1 MDEADLLRERLQ
13 AITDKRKLQEDIV
26 KKKLEIEE
34 EKLKLQYLK
43 KKSLR
48 EQWLMDGLS
57 PQSEQEQEAMK
68 LQVLNEQKQ
77 AGVLQRN
84 IHRIEKEIE
93 ALESRELTISEN
105 EMLVL
110 QRLKEV
116 EKTAADIIKKSTAR
130 EKQTNGNELREGS
143 SDTQNQKQKEQK
155 YFPQEVTMETS
166 QLSEMATVRDHKMD
180 SGETEVAENK
190 GLSEE
195 AETAWSSADSSESR
209 MKENVDILT
218 DLPQWTADNEEQHSL
233 ENGKETDNMYQ
244 KEALI
249 LETEHNYLNRTESM
263 TSSVSDTTSSAGTVC
278 ENEMLQKTQEQSDQE
293 RSDTPVLPTTEDTE
307 ESEATRTPEPVIE
320 EVAMDNLSDNR
331 IQVSIIEDCIGEEA
345 SSGISTYLDPGDA
358 DLNCIL
364 RVEIEPVP
372 SDNETDERWRA
383 IFSSSIN
390 REDDDSYMDE
400 ILNLSAQ
407 ELFVQKVE
415 RNVENIVEINQ
426 SDDKD
431 FPDHEYSLDQYEH
444 HTPDCD
450 DAVDQYEHHALDCED
465 ALEQYDNIAPDHE
478 DAPEQYDNITPDTE
492 DVLDHYDNLTLDHD
506 DALDQYEHPSPD
518 GEDALDQYDNLTPD
532 HEDTLDQYEHHNPDH
547 ENALDQYEHHI
558 TDLEDSLDQYE
569 HHIQDREDILDQ
581 YEHHDDYEFETQE
594 HPSITPS
601 LFHGLSKISEDEEEF
616 SHGLK
621 CNTNDSE
628 SSKVNTN
635 KKVPPDYCVI
645 QETKSENVST
655 EHVDFRV
662 ARKQWLK
669 MEEETKYQIYQPT
682 FRQRT
687 CQGGHNSMYTPVRNI
702 NRSKKEPE
710 LDSTA
715 LNDYSQTHLSP
726 CSEDSGLD
734 DSSYRSPCDD
744 ESPIEREIRLAM
756 EREENLRRERGISKV
771 YNANECTQAT
781 GKPVILQPGKI
792 DRRLNQEI
800 EERRKMFE
808 AKEDNCRFPKSP
820 SIKTPSFIITSS
832 PSKGQLCQE
841 VSGNSVIILEPE
853 QYPSSPTR
861 CKKDTNPLAKRAN
874 EWPSDVS
881 NVVILEAP
889 AMITRSSSEFCLNS
903 VCQDTQ
909 DSTFLNN
916 PFFKLRSRS
925 TQSLIDDEI
934 KMVKQREEELKKQR
948 ESIYAKDKCSTTLM
962 SPNALDSLAYNKS
975 GI

>member
-1 MDEADLLRERLQ
+1 MTAPSSASANDL
-13 AITDKRKLQEDIV
+13 
-26 KKKLEIEE
+26 
-34 EKLKLQYLK
+34 
-43 KKSLR
+43 KS
-48 EQWLMDGLS
+48 S
-57 PQSEQEQEAMK
+57 A
-68 LQVLNEQKQ
+68 
-77 AGVLQRN
+77 
-84 IHRIEKEIE
+84 
-93 ALESRELTISEN
+93 T
-105 EMLVL
+105 
-110 QRLKEV
+110 
-116 EKTAADIIKKSTAR
+116 
-130 EKQTNGNELREGS
+130 EKQTNGDEVRGGS
-143 SDTQNQKQKEQK
+143 SDTQNQKEQK

-166 QLSEMATVRDHKMD
+166 QLSEMAPVRDHKMD
-180 SGETEVAENK
+180 SGETEVAENE
-190 GLSEE
+190 GSSEE
-195 AETAWSSADSSESR
+195 AETAWSSAASPESR
-209 MKENVDILT
+209 MKGNVDILT
-218 DLPQWTADNEEQHSL
+218 VLPQRAADNGEQHSL
-233 ENGKETDNMYQ
+233 ENGKETDNLCE

-278 ENEMLQKTQEQSDQE
+278 ENEMLHKTQEQSEQE

-307 ESEATRTPEPVIE
+307 ESETTRTPEPVIQE
-320 EVAMDNLSDNR
+320 AAMDSLSNNR
-331 IQVSIIEDCIGEEA
+331 IQVSIIEDCVGEEA

-364 RVEIEPVP
+364 RVEIEPVS
-372 SDNETDERWRA
+372 SDTETDERWRA

-431 FPDHEYSLDQYEH
+431 VPDHEDTLDQYEH

-450 DAVDQYEHHALDCED
+450 DALDQYEHHSLDCED
-465 ALEQYDNIAPDHE
+465 ALEQYDNFTPDHE
-478 DAPEQYDNITPDTE
+478 DIPDQYDNITPDTE
-492 DVLDHYDNLTLDHD
+492 DVLDHYDNITPHTEDVLDHYDNIIPDTEDVLDHYDNLTPDRD

-518 GEDALDQYDNLTPD
+518 GEDALDQYDNLIPD
-532 HEDTLDQYEHHNPDH
+532 HEDALDQYEHHNPDR

-569 HHIQDREDILDQ
+569 HHSQDREDLLDQ
-581 YEHHDDYEFETQE
+581 YEHHTGLDDAYEFETQE
-594 HPSITPS
+594 HPNVTPS

-621 CNTNDSE
+621 CSTNDSE

-669 MEEETKYQIYQPT
+669 MEEATKYQIYQPT
-682 FRQRT
+682 FRQMT
-687 CQGGHNSMYTPVRNI
+687 CPGGHNSMYTPVRNI
-702 NRSKKEPE
+702 NRSKKEAE
-710 LDSTA
+710 LDCTA

-744 ESPIEREIRLAM
+744 ETPIEREIRLAM
-756 EREENLRRERGISKV
+756 EREESLRRERGISKA

-781 GKPVILQPGKI
+781 GKPVIVQAGKI

-841 VSGNSVIILEPE
+841 VSGNSVIIFEPE
-853 QYPSSPTR
+853 QYASSPTR

-874 EWPSDVS
+874 EWPSDAS

-948 ESIYAKDKCSTTLM
+948 ESIYAKDRYSTTLM

-975 GI
+975 ELPVKCKSSPSSPMKSACKVDHSCENKVTPLCS